1 MGRRGLAPNL
11 WCDSSSEWNGMESV
25 IQRTSHDDE
34 ISAVRAE
41 VDRHKTAVHIGRRAA
56 HDRYI
61 VLLVVPVA
69 PRGVGKGWVA
79 VVYHDAALKVGP
91 RRACAQ
97 SDLHWLPHCDEK
109 ERVAY
114 PVTDE
119 VWIAHIGALLHHV
132 AALDVRV
139 A

>member
-1 MGRRGLAPNL
+1 MARTGL
-11 WCDSSSEWNGMESV
+11 M
-25 IQRTSHDDE
+25 
-34 ISAVRAE
+34 VRP
-41 VDRHKTAVHIGRRAA
+41 
-56 HDRYI
+56 
-61 VLLVVPVA
+61 VVSCCVA
-69 PRGVGKGWVA
+69 VA
-79 VVYHDAALKVGP
+79 VVAAAAMKDSSETHKARG
-91 RRACAQ
+91 
-97 SDLHWLPHCDEK
+97 LPHCDEK